1 MDEETFKLIYQR
13 AREFFRLCGHVD
25 ALDIEVLGGEIS
37 RMPYEFWEKM
47 LPFAIDQHEKFSDEF
62 GIFTDLYWCTNMI
75 IQDRRYIDLFNE
87 HKNTKWWAIYSSWE
101 PDTGR
106 FGKNDKLY
114 PRFIKTAK
122 EVEKSK
128 TLNLVPSKGLIATPF
143 EKVIEVMTDGGFS
156 DISSNMLFPYG
167 SGEAFFNE
175 NQPTFEAVS
184 DFYIHMSKEINK
196 IPGLTA
202 SPWEEVV
209 GSLVAG
215 EGFNLNGNNVF
226 DATIEPDGTVSMS
239 SPMTGS
245 QSLQPAKTLHVS
257 DPLLALKL
265 LFENSKAMHVRFNLE
280 QKECDQCEFLRYC
293 NGGYY
298 YYKHLTEDVM
308 SKYDQNDCSGYKKFW
323 SWAAE
328 ELKDQRYCISEKN
341 HNNSRLE
348 IRARV
353 IKEVELIEIKES
365 EISSDYQSFFET
377 FSGLDYESSLIVIDR
392 DRLFSLSVIERLWF
406 YDSIGVKVKF
416 DESIINSMS
425 LDDAYRISRN
435 IIAKNYKSISV
446 HANFV
451 WDFIESFPTGLLAR
465 RVIESIR
472 LMSMN
477 INVIG
482 SNGTE
487 PSVMPSGLVVDE
499 RNDELFRFVLSE
511 DIPESVLKLS
521 DSLPDLVVGGI
532 SINYIEKVKRHM
544 DIESI
549 LLKSKGVYA

>member
-13 AREFFRLCGHVD
+13 AREFFKLCGHVD
-25 ALDIEVLGGEIS
+25 ALNIEVLGGEIS

-47 LPFAIDQHEKFSDEF
+47 LPFAIDQHEKISDEF
-62 GIFTDLYWCTNMI
+62 GTFADLHWCTNMI

-87 HKNTKWWAIYSSWE
+87 HKNPKWWEIYSSWE

-114 PRFIKTAK
+114 PRFIKTSK
-122 EVEKSK
+122 EVEKRK
-128 TLNLVPSKGLIATPF
+128 ALNLVPSKGLIATPF
-143 EKVIEVMTDGGFS
+143 EKVIEVMIDGGFS

-196 IPGLTA
+196 TPGLTA

-215 EGFNLNGNNVF
+215 NGFNINGNNVF

-239 SPMTGS
+239 SAMTGS

-257 DPLLALKL
+257 DPLWALKL
-265 LFENSKAMHVRFNLE
+265 LFENSKEMHVRFNLE

-298 YYKHLTEDVM
+298 YYKHLTEDIM

-406 YDSIGVKVKF
+406 YDSLGVKVKF

-425 LDDAYRISRN
+425 LDDAHRISRN

-549 LLKSKGVYA
+549 LLKSKGIYA